1 MNNNNHSNAVDSCD
15 AADVSNTKREVT
27 FFDQPRNVA
36 LILKTFY
43 ALCIILVLLD
53 FFVHRHIYV
62 YFETIPAFYAIYG
75 FVACVV
81 LVVLAKIMR
90 KGLMRDEHYY
100 DARID
105 EQDTPTLN
113 DSSQATVTKEAQS

>member
-43 ALCIILVLLD
+43 ALSIILVLLD

-90 KGLMRDEHYY
+90 KGLMRNEHYY
-100 DARID
+100 DARVD

-113 DSSQATVTKEAQS
+113 HSPQATATKEAQS

>member
-1 MNNNNHSNAVDSCD
+1 MNNNNHSDAVDSCD
-15 AADVSNTKREVT
+15 AADASNTQREVT
-27 FFDQPRNVA
+27 FFDQPRNIA

-100 DARID
+100 DVRID

-113 DSSQATVTKEAQS
+113 DSPQAIATKEAQS

>member
-1 MNNNNHSNAVDSCD
+1 MNNNHSDAVDSCD
-15 AADVSNTKREVT
+15 AADASNTQREVT

>member
-1 MNNNNHSNAVDSCD
+1 MNNNNHSDAVDSCD
-15 AADVSNTKREVT
+15 AADISNTKREVT

>member
-1 MNNNNHSNAVDSCD
+1 MNNNNHSDAVDSCD
-15 AADVSNTKREVT
+15 AADASNTKRVVT

>member
-1 MNNNNHSNAVDSCD
+1 MNNNNHSDAVDSCD
-15 AADVSNTKREVT
+15 AADASNTQREVT
-27 FFDQPRNVA
+27 FFDQPRNIA

>member
-1 MNNNNHSNAVDSCD
+1 MNNNNHSDAVDSCD
-15 AADVSNTKREVT
+15 AADASNTKREVT

-100 DARID
+100 DTRVD

-113 DSSQATVTKEAQS
+113 DSPQATATKEAQS

>member
-1 MNNNNHSNAVDSCD
+1 MNNNNHSDAVDSCD
-15 AADVSNTKREVT
+15 AADISNTKREVT

-100 DARID
+100 DARVD

-113 DSSQATVTKEAQS
+113 DSPQATATKEAQS

>member
-1 MNNNNHSNAVDSCD
+1 MNNNNHSDAVDSCD
-15 AADVSNTKREVT
+15 AADASNTKREVT

-62 YFETIPAFYAIYG
+62 YFETFPAFYAIYG

-100 DARID
+100 DARVD

-113 DSSQATVTKEAQS
+113 DSPQATATKEAQS

>member
-1 MNNNNHSNAVDSCD
+1 MNNNNHSDAVDSCD
-15 AADVSNTKREVT
+15 AADASNTKREVT

>member
-1 MNNNNHSNAVDSCD
+1 MNNNNHSDAVDSCD
-15 AADVSNTKREVT
+15 AADASNTQREVT

>member
-1 MNNNNHSNAVDSCD
+1 MNNNNHSDAVDSCD
-15 AADVSNTKREVT
+15 AADTSNTKREVT

-100 DARID
+100 DARVD

-113 DSSQATVTKEAQS
+113 DSPQATATKEAQS

>member
-1 MNNNNHSNAVDSCD
+1 MNNNHSDAVDSCD
-15 AADVSNTKREVT
+15 AADASNTQREVT
-27 FFDQPRNVA
+27 FFDQPRNIA

>member
-1 MNNNNHSNAVDSCD
+1 MNNNNQSNAVDSCD

-90 KGLMRDEHYY
+90 KGLMRNEHYY
-100 DARID
+100 DARVD

-113 DSSQATVTKEAQS
+113 DSPQATATKEAQS

>member
-1 MNNNNHSNAVDSCD
+1 MNNNNHSDAVDSCD
-15 AADVSNTKREVT
+15 AANASNTKREVT

-100 DARID
+100 DARVD

-113 DSSQATVTKEAQS
+113 DSPQATATKEAQS

>member
-90 KGLMRDEHYY
+90 KGLMRNEHYY
-100 DARID
+100 DARVD

-113 DSSQATVTKEAQS
+113 DSPQATATKEAQS

>member
-1 MNNNNHSNAVDSCD
+1 MNNNNHSDAVDSCD
-15 AADVSNTKREVT
+15 AADASNTKREVT

-100 DARID
+100 DARVD

-113 DSSQATVTKEAQS
+113 DSPQATANKEAQS

>member
-1 MNNNNHSNAVDSCD
+1 MNNNNHSDAVDSCD
-15 AADVSNTKREVT
+15 AADISNTKREVT

-100 DARID
+100 DARVD
-105 EQDTPTLN
+105 EQDTPTIN
-113 DSSQATVTKEAQS
+113 DSPQATATKEAQS

>member
-1 MNNNNHSNAVDSCD
+1 MNNNHSDAVDSCD
-15 AADVSNTKREVT
+15 AADASNTKREVT

-43 ALCIILVLLD
+43 ALCLILVLLD

>member
-1 MNNNNHSNAVDSCD
+1 MNNNNHSDAVDSCD
-15 AADVSNTKREVT
+15 AADASNTKREVT

-43 ALCIILVLLD
+43 ALCLILVLLD

>member
-1 MNNNNHSNAVDSCD
+1 MNNNHSDAIDSCD
-15 AADVSNTKREVT
+15 AADASNTQREVT

>member
-1 MNNNNHSNAVDSCD
+1 MNNNNHSDAVDSCD
-15 AADVSNTKREVT
+15 AADASNTQREVT

-62 YFETIPAFYAIYG
+62 YFETIPAFYAFYG

-113 DSSQATVTKEAQS
+113 DSPQAIATKEAQS

>member
-1 MNNNNHSNAVDSCD
+1 MNNNHSDAVDSCD
-15 AADVSNTKREVT
+15 AADASNTQREVT

-113 DSSQATVTKEAQS
+113 DSPQATVTKEAQS

>member
-1 MNNNNHSNAVDSCD
+1 MNNNNHSDAVDSCD

-100 DARID
+100 DARVD

-113 DSSQATVTKEAQS
+113 DSPQATATKEAQS